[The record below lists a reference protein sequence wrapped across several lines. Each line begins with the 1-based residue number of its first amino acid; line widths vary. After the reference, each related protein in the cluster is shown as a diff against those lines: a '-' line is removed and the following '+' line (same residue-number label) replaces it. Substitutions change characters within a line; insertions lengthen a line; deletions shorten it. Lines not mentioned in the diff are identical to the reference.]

1 MPEIDNTAVLNTK
14 HQRELTQV
22 AKSNPLESLMET
34 RLISI
39 PLKSDSKSDRKEHR

>member
-14 HQRELTQV
+14 RQRELTQV
-22 AKSNPLESLMET
+22 EKNNPLECLIET
-34 RLISI
+34 RPIPI